1 MEDPGLFRESLRAAL
16 RPFQDEGT
24 SLSPS
29 AAMGYLR
36 MIRVARESAAQK
48 SSFP

>member
-29 AAMGYLR
+29 AAIGYLLIT
-36 MIRVARESAAQK
+36 MTSVLLTPARL
-48 SSFP
+48 